1 MVRINSRNHVIENNR
16 RHGQLVKAP
25 QGLSTSESTYRKTT
39 TPIYKNTD
47 PKSYTFYRY
56 AVLDAI
62 I

>member
-1 MVRINSRNHVIENNR
+1 MLLKTTADMDNKT
-16 RHGQLVKAP
+16 VKAP

-47 PKSYTFYRY
+47 QKSYTFYRY